1 MVFSHLCRQMRQSV
15 NTLLFDLGNVIIN
28 LNDEHHW
35 WKEVFSGIFRQ
46 GTIVSLYQE
55 GFFQEYE
62 SGRLSN
68 EDFLNTLSTY
78 LEKGYT
84 TDDIIHRWIAL
95 LGDIPEHR
103 FRSLMQYTGQYRVM
117 LLSNTNHIHLNFIQ
131 QETESRYGRNLFNEI
146 FEKQYYSHLLNA
158 VKPEERIYRLVLED
172 AGLKG
177 EEVVF
182 LDDKPENLKAAEL
195 LGIRTVHVPKGQEF
209 DTLLRNEGWIR

>member
-146 FEKQYYSHLLNA
+146 FEKQYYSHHLNA